1 MPLHPE
7 SIYFSDE
14 KPEQF
19 DNLVPDHAP
28 HRDVDLLIKKAVEEK
43 RVNAKVSIMLR
54 EQLSP
59 LSRFRFPSSIRTR
72 LRSRCSFSPLH
83 LRTWNGTVQPDF
95 DPDPAMDPPLDP
107 RQTSHSVRSEALVEP
122 SARESPSAARRFST
136 STRENSHRTNT
147 RTICRFRTSRRDT

>member
-59 LSRFRFPSSIRTR
+59 LSRFRLSE
-72 LRSRCSFSPLH
+72 LNSPL
-83 LRTWNGTVQPDF
+83 RT
-95 DPDPAMDPPLDP
+95 
-107 RQTSHSVRSEALVEP
+107 
-122 SARESPSAARRFST
+122 
-136 STRENSHRTNT
+136 
-147 RTICRFRTSRRDT
+147 